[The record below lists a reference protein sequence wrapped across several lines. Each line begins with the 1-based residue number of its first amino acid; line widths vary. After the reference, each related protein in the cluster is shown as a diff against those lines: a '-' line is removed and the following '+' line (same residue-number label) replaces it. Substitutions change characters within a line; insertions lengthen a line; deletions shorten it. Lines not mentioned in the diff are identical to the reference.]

1 MIGLGVLYALLSTF
15 SFSVNQVSVRRGMLS
30 GSAAQGVY
38 VSVLLGTPIL
48 LLIAIATMQLF
59 RFEAISPEGYLWLAS
74 AGIAHFIFGRYTNY
88 RTVGALGA
96 IRARPVIQM
105 GFLVSIAFAV
115 LWLKEEITGMMWI
128 GIALVT
134 VAPMMLYL
142 RRSGNES
149 VVPGNTGLPKASSK
163 QTKPSELISPPR
175 SKLIEGYLFGTIN
188 AVIFGFTPLMVRQG
202 LVDSDGLGVLG
213 AFVAYSGAAL
223 VLMPTLVFPGVR
235 RVLAG
240 IDRTSGR
247 WFVSAT
253 TAVLMAQMFHF
264 LALSVAPVSLV
275 MPIQRAGS
283 VFLLP
288 MSYLINR
295 QSESFEP
302 RILFAIAVSIT
313 GSLIIV
319 L

>member
-1 MIGLGVLYALLSTF
+1 
-15 SFSVNQVSVRRGMLS
+15 
-30 GSAAQGVY
+30 
-38 VSVLLGTPIL
+38 
-48 LLIAIATMQLF
+48 
-59 RFEAISPEGYLWLAS
+59 
-74 AGIAHFIFGRYTNY
+74 
-88 RTVGALGA
+88 
-96 IRARPVIQM
+96 
-105 GFLVSIAFAV
+105 
-115 LWLKEEITGMMWI
+115 MWV

-134 VAPMMLYL
+134 VAPMLLYL
-142 RRSGNES
+142 HRNANQS
-149 VVPGNTGLPKASSK
+149 VIPRNAGLPKVSSD
-163 QTKPSELISPPR
+163 LVSPPR
-175 SKLIEGYLFGTIN
+175 SKLVEGYLFGAIN

-202 LVDSDGLGVLG
+202 LIDSDGLGVLG

-223 VLMPTLVFPGVR
+223 VLIPTLLFPGVR
-235 RVLAG
+235 RALAG
-240 IDRTSGR
+240 IDRSSGR

-295 QSESFEP
+295 QAESFEP